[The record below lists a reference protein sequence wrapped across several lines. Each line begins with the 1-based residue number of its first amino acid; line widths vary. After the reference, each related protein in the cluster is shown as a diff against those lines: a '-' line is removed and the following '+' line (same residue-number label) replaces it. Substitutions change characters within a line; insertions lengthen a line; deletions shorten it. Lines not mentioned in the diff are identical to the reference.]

1 MTAQQQPATAGVHAG
16 YRPSGEQ
23 RPLTPPVVTS
33 AAFAFANH
41 AEAAESFALKRTAF
55 TYSRTGNPTVSI
67 LEQRLAALEGGTAA
81 VATASG
87 QSAVA
92 LALLALLQGPRHL
105 VVSARLYGGTVDLLT
120 DTFADFGVRVS
131 FVEPGDL
138 GAWEGAIEADTV
150 GFLLES
156 VTNPQAEVIELEPIA
171 GLAHAHGIP
180 VVVDN
185 TLATPYAYRPL
196 EHGADVVVHSVTKG
210 LGGHGSAL
218 GGAVVVGSFDFSD
231 SVRWPQIA
239 APRERYRGDS
249 LLQRYGAGAFAML
262 VRSKFLHDLGPALGP
277 EAAAQLLRG
286 VETLAVRAGHVARS
300 VEELA
305 EALEAHPAVA
315 CVHHVSR
322 PSHPQHELAARD
334 FARGTGCIFGL
345 ELVDEALVEPF
356 ADSLELVTLAANI
369 GDARTLLA
377 HPATMTHCRL
387 SAEQLRAAGI
397 SRALLRL
404 SVGLEDP
411 RDLSADLTQALD
423 AAWAGWEGAAP
434 EGATPVGAAPAS
446 PTVPGL
452 AARPGEPNPR
462 AATAASGISPRPT
475 PADIYALAATAAAR
489 KA

>member
-1 MTAQQQPATAGVHAG
+1 MTATQHPATAGVHAG
-16 YRPSGEQ
+16 YEPTGPQ
-23 RPLTPPVVTS
+23 RPLTPPVFTS
-33 AAFAFANH
+33 AAFAFGSH
-41 AEAAESFALKRTAF
+41 AEAAESFALKRAAF

-105 VVSARLYGGTVDLLT
+105 VASARLYGGTVDLLT

-131 FVEPGDL
+131 FVEPGDPA
-138 GAWEGAIEADTV
+138 AWEAAIEADTV

-156 VTNPQAEVIELEPIA
+156 VTNPQAEVVELEPIA
-171 GLAHAHGIP
+171 ALAHAHGIP

-210 LGGHGSAL
+210 LGGHGAAL

-231 SVRWPQIA
+231 PVRWPQIA

-249 LLQRYGAGAFAML
+249 LLQRYGAGAYGML
-262 VRSKFLHDLGPALGP
+262 VRSKFLHDLGPALGAD
-277 EAAAQLLRG
+277 AAAQLLRG
-286 VETLAVRAGHVARS
+286 VETLAVRAGHVDRT
-300 VEELA
+300 VRELA
-305 EALEAHPAVA
+305 GALEAHLAVA
-315 CVHHVSR
+315 RVHHVSR
-322 PSHPQHELAARD
+322 PDHPQHALAARD
-334 FARGTGCIFGL
+334 FPRGTGCILGL
-345 ELVDEALVEPF
+345 ELVDEALVAPF
-356 ADSLELVTLAANI
+356 ADGLRLITLAANI

-387 SAEQLRAAGI
+387 SEEQLRAAGI

-411 RDLSADLTQALD
+411 ADLLADLNQALD
-423 AAWAGWEGAAP
+423 AAWAGVLAP
-434 EGATPVGAAPAS
+434 ATP
-446 PTVPGL
+446 
-452 AARPGEPNPR
+452 AARPGEQGAR
-462 AATAASGISPRPT
+462 AVTAASGISSRPT